1 MYSSISANKR
11 NTVIIFSVFILILAG
26 IGLSFS
32 YIYNDYSIFVI
43 TLISAL
49 IYAWVDY
56 AFSTKIAISMSGAQE
71 IKREQSPEFYSA
83 VETMSITAGL
93 PMPKIY
99 IIEDSAPNAFAAG
112 TNPDNAII
120 CATTGLLEIM
130 NKAELEGVVA
140 HEISHIKNYDIRVS
154 MAAIALT
161 AAIGFIADIAIR
173 IIFYDRK
180 ERSNN
185 PIVLVVGLLF
195 AILSPVLAI
204 IVRLA
209 ISRERE
215 YLADATAVSLTRY
228 PDGLISALEKLKD
241 NSRPMQKQNSTTA
254 SLFITNP
261 LKEGFTQK
269 LFSTHPSLNNRI
281 RRLKDNSA
289 RF

>member
-32 YIYNDYSIFVI
+32 YIYNDYSIFAI

-56 AFSTKIAISMSGAQE
+56 VFSTKIVISMSGAQE

-185 PIVLVVGLLF
+185 PIVLVIGLLF

>member
-32 YIYNDYSIFVI
+32 YIYNDYSIFAI
-43 TLISAL
+43 TLTSAL